1 MKKAPIA
8 IVSAL
13 CGAVL
18 ANAGAIGSTYGGRYS
33 STYYGQS
40 SGYSGDFF
48 DEWIAERLS
57 VGLSISSVNLTD
69 NKRPPNREQDF
80 LGNINEL
87 KQESSVQVFPT
98 LNYRAC
104 DKYLHLGLS
113 YAKVEARTMNFNNHE
128 SDGNA
133 SLKGPVFTAE
143 AAYPLW
149 DELAIPHI
157 GLGLA
162 FLAGDFDEDDWWGAG
177 YGTPEDFESTGHD
190 KHRYRKHRYIDVD
203 DETCAFFNI
212 GVSCRPAKNLLLDF
226 SYRRLNLDPD
236 CEFGYKLGSRKYME
250 STGDFD
256 LSCDIFLFS
265 VAYLF

>member
-1 MKKAPIA
+1 MKKASFA
-8 IVSAL
+8 IVSVL
-13 CGAVL
+13 CGAIL
-18 ANAGAIGSTYGGRYS
+18 ANAGALPSTYGGRTS
-33 STYYGQS
+33 SSYYYGVTPDG
-40 SGYSGDFF
+40 SGGFF
-48 DEWIAERLS
+48 DEWIAGKLSIGLS
-57 VGLSISSVNLTD
+57 VSSVSLTD

-87 KQESSVQVFPT
+87 KQEDSVQVFPT
-98 LNYRAC
+98 VNYRPIE
-104 DKYLHLGLS
+104 YLLLGLS

-149 DELAIPHI
+149 DELAIPHV

-177 YGTPEDFESTGHD
+177 YGAPEDYEIAGHD
-190 KHRYRKHRYIDVD
+190 KNRYFRHRYIDVD
-203 DETCAFFNI
+203 DQTCAFFNI
-212 GVSCRPAKNLLLDF
+212 GVSCRPIKNLLLDV
-226 SYRRLNLDPD
+226 SYRKLSLDPD
-236 CEFGYKLGSRKYME
+236 CEFGYAVKGRKYME

-256 LSCDIFLFS
+256 MSCNVFLFS
-265 VAYLF
+265 VSYVF